1 MTYREIYR
9 EVVRRF
15 GSLSG
20 RVRRKIVESWLVFV
34 YERPSRAKGR
44 RVRLGTQ
51 NPAGFGPYE
60 FDSRPGYCFLF
71 TVISVPIQ
79 AVRVG
84 FFVNDRVSVE
94 PKVGLNVFHT
104 EGETFSSYDVETGV
118 LYHFSKNPI
127 GRGVY
132 LRPYA
137 GFQGISGGGDS
148 ETRGIFGAGF
158 GAKIP
163 FADRFATRME
173 IGYQHMTAPT
183 NGNSDNALIVLF
195 GLSIFSH

>member
-1 MTYREIYR
+1 MIKKI
-9 EVVRRF
+9 
-15 GSLSG
+15 LSSFAAIALCASG
-20 RVRRKIVESWLVFV
+20 AAAQQTAPPIE
-34 YERPSRAKGR
+34 
-44 RVRLGTQ
+44 LGVD
-51 NPAGFGPYE
+51 AGLTVGFSDPQV
-60 FDSRPGYCFLF
+60 